1 MDGIW
6 AHSGMGLWC
15 CLMNASEIAE
25 ANVVPMFWIILEFL
39 VILSLNKISKKP
51 LNETKCL
58 ISQMFPMV
66 NYGS

>member
-15 CLMNASEIAE
+15 CPMKASEIAE
-25 ANVVPMFWIILEFL
+25 ANVVPVFWIILEFL

-51 LNETKCL
+51 LNGTKCL

>member
-1 MDGIW
+1 MK
-6 AHSGMGLWC
+6 
-15 CLMNASEIAE
+15 ASEIAE
-25 ANVVPMFWIILEFL
+25 ANVVPVFWIILEFL